1 MRITGG
7 IWRSR
12 ILKVPRAGLRPSQ
25 DRLRQGLFSSLGAW
39 IEGRRVLDLFAG
51 TGALGLEAL
60 SRGAASACWVE
71 SDSRVLEVLR
81 SNVEALA
88 GRGPHLRIVAGDAR
102 DWARLAQ
109 RAPGPYDLVL
119 ADPPYEEALV
129 GGYLE
134 KTLRGLRAH
143 SIVGPRG
150 VLAYEAAA
158 SETAPDVEGWTPVR
172 RRAVGDSQWM
182 LYQCA
187 AESLSAAVNREA

>member
-7 IWRSR
+7 LWRSR
-12 ILKVPRAGLRPSQ
+12 VLKVSRAGLRPSQ

-71 SDSRVLEVLR
+71 KNPRILEVLR
-81 SNVEALA
+81 DNVEALA
-88 GRGPHLRIVAGDAR
+88 GRGPHLCIVGGDAL
-102 DWARLAQ
+102 DWERLAK

-119 ADPPYEEALV
+119 ADPPYEEALAD
-129 GGYLE
+129 GYLE
-134 KTLRGLRAH
+134 KTLRGLPAH

-158 SETAPDVEGWTPVR
+158 SEAALNVEGWTLVR
-172 RRAVGDSQWM
+172 RRVVGDSQWM
-182 LYQCA
+182 LYQY
-187 AESLSAAVNREA
+187 AVEGLPAGGNDEA